1 LIAGKIIR
9 PRAIQD
15 HWDAQ
20 RWGDVIKKN
29 NIVVD

>member
-1 LIAGKIIR
+1 LSPGKIIR
-9 PRAIQD
+9 PRPSQD